1 MKRLPMRAGFGWV
14 KQGWQLFRKQPGG
27 LMALFFCCMFLSM
40 FTLFVPLLG
49 SIAPTLLAPMFTV
62 ALLQACT
69 DVDQG
74 QRAQPRVLFNGF
86 RQPARQPLLGM
97 GLVYLL
103 IMLVALGVLTLLDDG
118 NLIHMASRE
127 VAMDEEALEQSR
139 GPLFVASLIYM
150 LGWLLTCLTAPLIV
164 WQKMA
169 LGKALFFSVVTVTR
183 EFRAFFGAALLL
195 FMLFQ
200 VGTALPVLL
209 LGSPQL
215 KLTVIFAVFL
225 VLVVLLHCTLYACY
239 RHFFGTP
246 AATTPAVP
254 LQRP

>member
-1 MKRLPMRAGFGWV
+1 MNRLPMRAGFGWV

-74 QRAQPRVLFNGF
+74 QRSQPRVLFNGF
-86 RQPARQPLLGM
+86 RQPARHPLLGM

-103 IMLVALGVLTLLDDG
+103 LMMVALAILSLLDDG
-118 NLIHMASRE
+118 NLIRMAAGE
-127 VAMDEEALEQSR
+127 VPMDEAMLEQSR
-139 GPLFVASLIYM
+139 GPLFLGSLIYM
-150 LGWLLTCLTAPLIV
+150 LGWLLTCLTAPLIY
-164 WQKMA
+164 WQKMT
-169 LGKALFFSVVTVTR
+169 LGKALFFSVMTVAR
-183 EFRAFFGAALLL
+183 DFRAFFGAALLL

-209 LGSPQL
+209 LSSPQL
-215 KLTVIFAVFL
+215 KLTTVFAIFL

-239 RHFFGTP
+239 RHYFGTP
-246 AATTPAVP
+246 AATTPSVP
-254 LQRP
+254 LR